1 MVAEEDLERQGLLIE
16 TIFGGEVKYQ
26 RRLKSVIEAYGLQG
40 NEIGG
45 GLRGDVKF
53 SNHKSCD
60 TSKSAE
66 EVDGS

>member
-45 GLRGDVKF
+45 GIAGRR
-53 SNHKSCD
+53 
-60 TSKSAE
+60 
-66 EVDGS
+66 